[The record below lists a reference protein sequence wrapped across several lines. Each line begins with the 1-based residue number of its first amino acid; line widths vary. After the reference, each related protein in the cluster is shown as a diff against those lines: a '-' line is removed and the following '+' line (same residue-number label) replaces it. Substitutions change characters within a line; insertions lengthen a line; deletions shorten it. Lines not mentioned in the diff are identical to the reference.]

1 MRSLLFS
8 VVALAGCGSSAQK
21 TIDEFPVTVIARFED
36 GRPAPGASC
45 SAPGTKGVRTGP
57 DGKATFRIYG
67 SDGEQVRVAIV
78 PPEGYRVIKADLEVP
93 LRRGIPLGGGD
104 EQPIPVQREVT
115 FAPTQRTYA
124 IMVRTDGRLGLPI
137 ETYGKPVA
145 ATNEQGVALF
155 MYRGVPGTELEVR
168 VLTAN
173 APNLKPANPRKT
185 FLLPDHDDAF
195 VFRQAF
201 KEEDVRGAR
210 RRPAVAPERGGS
222 PVPIRRPRKGSPGG
236 DDGAAPAPERPQK
249 PEKREAPTDEPKGPM
264 RL

>member
-1 MRSLLFS
+1 VRALWVILA
-8 VVALAGCGSSAQK
+8 VAACGGSGQK
-21 TIDEFPVTVIARFED
+21 AIDEFPVTVLARFED

-45 SAPGTKGVRTGP
+45 SAPGTTRVRTGP

-67 SDGEQVRVAIV
+67 SDGETVRVAIV
-78 PPEGYRVIKADLEVP
+78 PPEGHRVLKADLEVP

-104 EQPIPVQREVT
+104 EQPIPVQRDVT

-124 IMVRTDGRLGLPI
+124 VMVRTDGRLGLPI
-137 ETYGKPVA
+137 ETYGKAVA

-155 MYRGVPGTELEVR
+155 MYKGVPGTELEVR

-195 VFRQAF
+195 VFRQGF
-201 KEEDVRGAR
+201 KEEDVRGAK
-210 RRPAVAPERGGS
+210 RRPPPAPPARTGS
-222 PVPIRRPRKGSPGG
+222 PVPIKRPKKVPAGEEGS
-236 DDGAAPAPERPQK
+236 PAPEK
-249 PEKREAPTDEPKGPM
+249 PEKKEPPGDEGKGPM

>member
-1 MRSLLFS
+1 MRAPL
-8 VVALAGCGSSAQK
+8 ALTLVFAACGGGAQK

-45 SAPGTKGVRTGP
+45 SAPGTTRVRTGP

-67 SDGEQVRVAIV
+67 SDGEQVRLSILA
-78 PPEGYRVIKADLEVP
+78 PDGHRVIKADLEVP
-93 LRRGIPLGGGD
+93 LRRGIPLGGGE

-201 KEEDVRGAR
+201 KEEDVRGTK
-210 RRPAVAPERGGS
+210 RRPTPAADRGGS
-222 PVPIRRPRKGSPGG
+222 PVPIKRLKKGTATGE
-236 DDGAAPAPERPQK
+236 DGAPAPEKK
-249 PEKREAPTDEPKGPM
+249 PERKEAPTDEPKGPM